1 MALNILLCCNS
12 LPGDLKVCVCLY
24 KYHAAST
31 TCSDSFDRDE
41 LRLGVSKPHARQITS
56 KTETMNIKSFGLLCV
71 LIVVSH
77 MLLANCERQKERK
90 KGRQGIEDGRKN
102 QTESNQGDEKG
113 RKSKGGKSSPKGKF
127 KTKENAEC
135 TWAVTDRNAA
145 TVHVEC
151 KHNDS
156 EFWCEFSGDPSAC
169 PQHAANQKA
178 FWKQISRSLKKEKQ
192 ICQDPKSVLKSK
204 ICRKG
209 PRSAHL
215 KLTRSSLLTS
225 VGLAKGIAI
234 HHTKEVVQTPAA
246 ASVTEKKLEHSPQD
260 CVEDID
266 YIDQKK
272 VAEEYCPEGLLSLC
286 NFFITMVQDKKC

>member
-1 MALNILLCCNS
+1 M
-12 LPGDLKVCVCLY
+12 
-24 KYHAAST
+24 
-31 TCSDSFDRDE
+31 R
-41 LRLGVSKPHARQITS
+41 
-56 KTETMNIKSFGLLCV
+56 IKSFGLFCV
-71 LIVVSH
+71 LILVSQ

-90 KGRQGIEDGRKN
+90 KGRQGIEDGGKK
-102 QTESNQGDEKG
+102 QTESNQENEKG
-113 RKSKGGKSSPKGKF
+113 WKSKGGKASPKGKF

-135 TWAVTDRNAA
+135 TWAVTDMNAI

-151 KHNDS
+151 KHGDS

-169 PQHAANQKA
+169 LQYAANQKSY
-178 FWKQISRSLKKEKQ
+178 WKQVSRSLKKQKD

-204 ICRKG
+204 VCRKG

-215 KLTRSSLLTS
+215 KLTRSSLPTS
-225 VGLAKGIAI
+225 VGPAKGNTS
-234 HHTKEVVQTPAA
+234 HHAKEIVQSPAA

-272 VAEEYCPEGLLSLC
+272 VAEEYCPESLLSFC